1 MKRHIMYLKNM
12 INSIYMLKGL
22 YYYII
27 ITHITEYILKYT
39 GGILMIY
46 MLFRGEP
53 RFPQAPLLH

>member
-1 MKRHIMYLKNM
+1 MYLKNM

-27 ITHITEYILKYT
+27 ITHITEYLLKYA

-46 MLFRGEP
+46 MLFRVEP
-53 RFPQAPLLH
+53 MFPQAPLLL